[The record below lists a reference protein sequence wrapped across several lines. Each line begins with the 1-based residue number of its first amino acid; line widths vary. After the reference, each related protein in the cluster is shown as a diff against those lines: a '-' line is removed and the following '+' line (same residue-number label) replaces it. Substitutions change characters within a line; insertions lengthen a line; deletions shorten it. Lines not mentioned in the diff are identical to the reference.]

1 MSAKKLKLKASK
13 RAFEILA
20 NQAIGNDLLKG
31 LIELVTNSDDS
42 YARLAERANVVDG
55 RVEIEIDRRPRKNQT
70 LLRVIDYAEGMD
82 HSQMEQCVG
91 GYGEDT
97 SGQAGRGIFGMG
109 LKDTI
114 NAFGDGVITSF
125 KHDQKF
131 QCELTDFEN
140 LKIEEPRK
148 VSRNDKVNFR
158 NSAGGTDVQVL
169 VTNPK
174 VTIPLIDTVRQS
186 LQTHVCL
193 RSIMTDK
200 NRKVTLRDVRHGT
213 VDELRY
219 EVPDGV
225 VLVKDLVLELPT
237 FPDLKPTL
245 TVLEATGGS
254 LTQAG
259 SYRTGGILV
268 TTRRSCHEATLFGF
282 DEDPDAANL
291 FGELRC
297 DAIYDLQ
304 AGGEQIVDKNRNGL
318 RKDHPITR
326 ELYEAGKKFVEHLLS
341 EKKDEAKR
349 KQKALEDAETA
360 QRFRS
365 AVKTLNDIANSELQL
380 GGAGAGLGAGSSI
393 HRDINLP
400 TDGFEFMPD
409 EYRVLLAE
417 RSNLKLRILVD
428 GSTGISVGDPIEVSC
443 DNSHIKILNDF
454 PTVPSL
460 SSDEPPISVV
470 SIQIEGTQANAQGF
484 VTAKCG
490 HKAAIAVVEV
500 VSSRAQK
507 EHPPRGG
514 LFKEIKYE
522 EQPEIPQRAR
532 FDRKEGTIW
541 INTTGPSV
549 NLYFG
554 RDGEG
559 QEQPANQT
567 LVAELVTELA
577 CREITRLKDSMRT
590 LDIPPGIERT
600 EAFFQYVDKLKA
612 EYAPNLHRA
621 LVNPGY
627 RRPLAKTKAS
637 SRT

>member
-1 MSAKKLKLKASK
+1 MAAKKLKLKASK

-42 YARLAERANVVDG
+42 YARLAQTNASKDG
-55 RVEIEIDRRPRKNQT
+55 RIEIEIDRRPRKNQT
-70 LLRVIDYAEGMD
+70 LVRIVDYAEGMD

-97 SGQAGRGIFGMG
+97 GGNAGRGIFGMG

-125 KHDQKF
+125 KDDQKF

-140 LKIEEPRK
+140 LNIEEPRK
-148 VSRNDKVNFR
+148 ISRSDKANFR
-158 NSAGGTDVQVL
+158 NSARGTDVQVL
-169 VTNPK
+169 VTNPN
-174 VTIPLIDTVRQS
+174 VRIPLVDTLRQN

-200 NRKVTLRDVRHGT
+200 DRRVTLRDVRHGT

-225 VLVKDLVLELPT
+225 VLVQDLVLELPS

-245 TVLEATGGS
+245 TVLEATGGA

-259 SYRTGGILV
+259 SYRTGGILI

-326 ELYEAGKKFVEHLLS
+326 ELYEAGKKFVEQTLS
-341 EKKDEAKR
+341 KKKDEAKR

-365 AVKTLNDIANSELQL
+365 AVKSLNDIAKNELQM
-380 GGAGAGLGAGSSI
+380 GGAGTGGGPSSTR
-393 HRDINLP
+393 RDMNLP
-400 TDGFEFMPD
+400 KEGFEFMPD

-417 RSNLKLRILVD
+417 RNNLKLRILVD
-428 GSTGISVGDPIEVSC
+428 GSTGISVGDPVETSC
-443 DNSHIKILNDF
+443 DNPHIKLLNEV
-454 PTVPSL
+454 PTVPTLL
-460 SSDEPPISVV
+460 SNDPPISVV
-470 SIQIEGTQANAQGF
+470 VIQIEGTQANAQGF

-490 HKAAIAVVEV
+490 NRVAVAVVEV
-500 VSSRAQK
+500 VSSREQI

-514 LFKEIKYE
+514 LFKEIKYK
-522 EQPEIPQRAR
+522 EQREIPQRAW

-541 INTTGPSV
+541 INTAGPSV
-549 NLYFG
+549 DLYFG
-554 RDGEG
+554 GEGEG

-577 CREITRLKDSMRT
+577 CREITRLKDSQKT

-612 EYAPNLHRA
+612 EYAPDLHRA
-621 LVNPGY
+621 LVSPSY
-627 RRPLAKTKAS
+627 RRPPARTKNIK
-637 SRT
+637 

>member
-1 MSAKKLKLKASK
+1 MAARKLKLKASK

-42 YARLAERANVVDG
+42 YARLAEKGAPVDG
-55 RVEIEIDRRPRKNQT
+55 RIEIEIDRRPRKNQT
-70 LLRVIDYAEGMD
+70 LVRIVDYAEGMD

-97 SGQAGRGIFGMG
+97 SGQSGRGIFGMG

-114 NAFGDGVITSF
+114 NAFGDGAITSF
-125 KHDQKF
+125 KEEQKF
-131 QCELTDFEN
+131 HCELTDFEN
-140 LKIEEPRK
+140 LRIEEACKLTKR
-148 VSRNDKVNFR
+148 DKADFR
-158 NSAGGTDVQVL
+158 NYSGGTEVQVL

-174 VTIPLIDTVRQS
+174 VKIPLIDTLRQN

-193 RSIMTDK
+193 RSIMTDS
-200 NRKVTLRDVRHGT
+200 NRKITLRDVRHGT

-219 EVPDGV
+219 ETPEGV
-225 VLVKDLVLELPT
+225 LLVKDLTIELPS
-237 FPDLKPTL
+237 FPDLQPKL
-245 TVLEATGGS
+245 TVLEATGGV
-254 LTQAG
+254 LTQSG
-259 SYRTGGILV
+259 SYRTGGIV
-268 TTRRSCHEATLFGF
+268 ITTRRSCHEATLFGF
-282 DEDPDAANL
+282 DDDPDAANL

-304 AGGEQIVDKNRNGL
+304 ARGEQIVDKNRNGL

-326 ELYEAGKKFVEHLLS
+326 ELFDAAKKFIEKLLS
-341 EKKDEAKR
+341 QKKEEAKR

-365 AVKTLNDIANSELQL
+365 AVKSLNDIAKNELQI
-380 GGAGAGLGAGSSI
+380 GGAGKGDGPI
-393 HRDINLP
+393 QPRDMNLP
-400 TDGFEFMPD
+400 KDGFEFMPD
-409 EYRVLLAE
+409 EYRILLAE
-417 RSNLKLRILVD
+417 RSNLKLHILVD

-443 DNSHIKILNDF
+443 DNAHIKILHAF
-454 PTVPSL
+454 LTVPRL
-460 SSDEPPISVV
+460 SSDEPPISIV

-490 HKAAIAVVEV
+490 HKVAVAVIEV

-507 EHPPRGG
+507 EHTPRGG

-522 EQPEIPQRAR
+522 QRQEIPQRVR

-541 INTTGPSV
+541 INTAGPSV
-549 NLYFG
+549 DLYFG

-567 LVAELVTELA
+567 LVAELVTEVA
-577 CREITRLKDSMRT
+577 CREITRLKDSMKT

-600 EAFFQYVDKLKA
+600 EAFFLYVDKLKA
-612 EYAPNLHRA
+612 EYAPDIHRA
-621 LVNPGY
+621 LVSPTH
-627 RRPLAKTKAS
+627 RRVVAKVKNAAMS
-637 SRT
+637 